1 MHLEVS
7 SIDGGNLLKNIN
19 AFKCS
24 DEPPYLAIMI
34 RPSPGIWENLM
45 DQNFLFIKKDKSY
58 LNVSIKQRIEVGDS
72 SIFFVTSE
80 SKEFLSLLEE

>member
-45 DQNFLFIKKDKSY
+45 DQNFLFIKKDTSY
-58 LNVSIKQRIEVGDS
+58 INVSIKQRIEVGDS